1 MTEEQQEIPM
11 APDATEAALI
21 LCGFEHLDGKTWHIP
36 GGIAAEITQCGEVKL
51 SFVSTTN
58 GFTVSI
64 GPLHRDMVQ
73 ATLWLFRQSVTRLNE
88 LHG

>member
-21 LCGFEHLDGKTWHIP
+21 LCGFEHLEGKTWHIP

-51 SFVSTTN
+51 SFVSAKN
-58 GFTVSI
+58 GFAVSV

-73 ATLWLFRQSVTRLNE
+73 AALWIFRHAVRQLND